1 MTKTVVVTGSSG
13 YIGGQTALQ
22 LNDLGYTV
30 VGVDIRPCPTNVQ
43 TALSHVYQGDFAS
56 QGAIDFMFMHQP
68 SAIIHCAG
76 TSLVGPS
83 VSDPELYYQ
92 NNFVRTKKMIDAVV
106 SAKLQ
111 SSIRIIFS
119 SSASVYGEPI
129 MGACQ
134 EEDPALPLSPYGES
148 KLMTEMMLQSYFR
161 AYGVQPVIFRYFN
174 ACGADIQ
181 ARHGQEPGATH
192 IIARVLES
200 LRDDKEFVLNGN
212 QFNTTDGTCVRD
224 YVHVEDIARA
234 HIRALDDDIPTGVY
248 NLGSNKGTSNQE
260 IISMAESITGRK
272 LKVTIG
278 DPRPGDPSE
287 LTANAGRFEKVAGKW
302 QYNTLHYIVQH
313 AWNWYVR

>member
-30 VGVDIRPCPTNVQ
+30 VGVDIRPCPANIQ
-43 TALSHVYQGDFAS
+43 KALSHVYQGDFAS
-56 QGAIDFMFMHQP
+56 QGATDFMFMHRP

-83 VSDPELYYQ
+83 VNDPELYYQ
-92 NNFVRTKKMIDAVV
+92 NNFVRTKKMIDAVI
-106 SAKLQ
+106 SARLQ
-111 SSIRIIFS
+111 SEIRIIFS

-148 KLMTEMMLQSYFR
+148 KLMIEMMLQSYFR
-161 AYGVQPVIFRYFN
+161 AYGLQPVIFRYFN
-174 ACGADIQ
+174 ACGADLLG
-181 ARHGQEPGATH
+181 RHGQEPGATH

-200 LRDDKEFVLNGN
+200 LRDNKEFVLNGD
-212 QFNTTDGTCVRD
+212 QYNTNDGTCVRD
-224 YVHVEDIARA
+224 YIHVEDIARA

-248 NLGSNKGTSNQE
+248 NLGSNNGTSNRE

-272 LKVTIG
+272 LKVIIG
-278 DPRPGDPSE
+278 DPRPGDPAE
-287 LTANAGRFEKVAGKW
+287 LTANAGRFEKVAGQW
-302 QYNTLHYIVQH
+302 QYNTLHYIIQH